1 MKTTVKYGFLFGV
14 IASTLAVCTSVR
26 SVGAAEPSDVTTL
39 MAEAE
44 KAPTLRANLLELTD
58 EIGGRVPGTPA
69 MERAIRWGME
79 KFKDAGADEVH
90 TEDFTIAHGWSEGPT
105 RIVAIVAK
113 SLPKRGE
120 TVHRIA
126 LPIEFPLRAV
136 SLGWGPSAQL
146 SAVDVVDVGA
156 GSHKDF
162 ARAGDLQGKA
172 VLVHSEPM
180 KIWEDLFGEYQRVPI
195 MMTESAQ
202 RGVRG
207 ILIQSTRPQDLL
219 YRHINTNHGEV
230 DRVPALIV
238 AREDADRLA
247 RLLGDKHKVAVDIS
261 MPNKVTEPIQTA
273 NVVAELR
280 GSEKPDEYVVL
291 GAHLD
296 SWELGTGA
304 LDNGCNAA
312 LVIEALRAIKAS
324 GIRPKRTMR
333 FILFSGEE
341 EGLLG
346 SWAYVRAHRAEMDK
360 YVGVVIFDSGTG
372 RVTGFSIGGRKD
384 MLTAAS
390 EIVEPLK
397 AWDAA
402 TLTTDAQWGTD
413 HFDFMLEGVPSF
425 VANQEEANYLPN
437 YHASSDTFD
446 KVDFAN
452 LKRHVA
458 EAAAV
463 TIRLADRPERIG
475 PRISRKEIE
484 RISHESGLEGEM
496 RSADIWRDWES
507 GARGRTP

>member
-1 MKTTVKYGFLFGV
+1 MQTKVEYGLALGL
-14 IASTLAVCTSVR
+14 IASTLAVWTGVR
-26 SVGAAEPSDVTTL
+26 TATAAEQTDVTTL

-44 KAPTLRANLLELTD
+44 KAPTLRVNLLELTD
-58 EIGGRVPGTPA
+58 EIGGRIPGTIA

-79 KFKDAGADEVH
+79 KFKAAGADEVH
-90 TEDFTIAHGWSEGPT
+90 TEDFSIAHGWSEGST
-105 RIVAIVAK
+105 RIVAK
-113 SLPKRGE
+113 LLSKRGE
-120 TVHRIA
+120 TVHRNE
-126 LPIEFPLRAV
+126 LPAEFALRAV
-136 SLGWGPSAQL
+136 SLGWGPTAQL
-146 SAVDVVDVGA
+146 TKLDVVDVGA
-156 GSHKDF
+156 GSHEDF

-180 KIWEDLFGEYQRVPI
+180 KTWEDLFGEYQRVPI

-202 RGVRG
+202 RGVRA

-247 RLLGDKHKVAVDIS
+247 RLLGEKAKVAVDIS
-261 MPNKVTEPIQTA
+261 MPNHVTGPIQTA

-280 GSEKPDEYVVL
+280 GSERPDEYVVL

-324 GIRPKRTMR
+324 GIRPKRTIL

-346 SWAYVRAHRAEMDK
+346 SWAYVRAHRADMDN
-360 YVGVVIFDSGTG
+360 YVGAVIFDSGTG

-384 MLTAAS
+384 MLAAAA

-446 KVDFAN
+446 KVNFAN

-463 TIRLADRPERIG
+463 TVRLADRPERIG

-484 RISHESGLEGEM
+484 RISHDSGLEGEM

>member
-1 MKTTVKYGFLFGV
+1 MQTKVKYGLALSL
-14 IASTLAVCTSVR
+14 IASTPAVWTGVR
-26 SVGAAEPSDVTTL
+26 SVRAAEQPDVTTL

-44 KAPTLRANLLELTD
+44 KAPTLRANLLQLTD

-79 KFKDAGADEVH
+79 KFKAAGADEVH
-90 TEDFTIAHGWSEGPT
+90 AEDFTIAHGWSEGPT
-105 RIVAIVAK
+105 RTVAK
-113 SLPKRGE
+113 FLPARGE
-120 TVHRIA
+120 TAHRIE

-136 SLGWGPSAQL
+136 SLGWGPATQL
-146 SAVDVVDVGA
+146 TNVDVVDVGA
-156 GSHKDF
+156 GSHEDF

-180 KIWEDLFGEYQRVPI
+180 KTWEDLFGEYQRVPI

-202 RGVRG
+202 RGVQA

-219 YRHINTNHGEV
+219 YRHINTNHGEI

-247 RLLGDKHKVAVDIS
+247 RLLGEKHKATVDVS
-261 MPNKVTEPIQTA
+261 MPNKVTGPIQTA

-324 GIRPKRTMR
+324 GVRPKRTIR

-346 SWAYVRAHRAEMDK
+346 SWAYVRAHRADMDK
-360 YVGVVIFDSGTG
+360 YVGAVIFDSGTG

-384 MLTAAS
+384 MLAAAS

-463 TIRLADRPERIG
+463 TVRLADRPERIG